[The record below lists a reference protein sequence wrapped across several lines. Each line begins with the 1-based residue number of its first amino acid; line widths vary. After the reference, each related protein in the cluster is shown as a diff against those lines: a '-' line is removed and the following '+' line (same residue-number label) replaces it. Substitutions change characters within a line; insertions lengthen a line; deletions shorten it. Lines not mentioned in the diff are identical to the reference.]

1 MSEKTVVAY
10 KAFNDDWTCRGFKF
24 EVGKTYEH
32 TGKVKLC
39 SGGFH
44 ACLLPFDCYNYY
56 QDRKTRARVT
66 LTNVPD
72 EKKNDTKIV
81 GAKITIEA
89 SLTLPDWIKAQ
100 AQALV
105 ALVKGGN
112 KAKATTGNC
121 AHSATTGY
129 CAHSATTGDCAHS
142 ATTGNSAH
150 SATTGNSAH
159 SATTG
164 NSAHSATTGYC
175 AHSATTGNCAH
186 SAVKGRN
193 AIAAALGYEG
203 KAKGEVGSWLV
214 CAAHDSNGKLV
225 KVGTVKVDGKKIRA
239 DTFYRLTLK
248 GSFVKARD

>member
-112 KAKATTGNC
+112 TAKATTGNC

-129 CAHSATTGDCAHS
+129 CAHSATTGD
-142 ATTGNSAH
+142 
-150 SATTGNSAH
+150 
-159 SATTG
+159 
-164 NSAHSATTGYC
+164 C